1 MAEPETTKGPEAE
14 TESGPET
21 TEPAATNGGS
31 ETPGGGSGPSRTQ
44 LLIGAGAVAA
54 VALVVVL
61 IVVLTGGDDGS
72 TGDEDGLPP
81 NVITDEEIEE
91 QDQGTPERA
100 LLEWWQAFQFQ
111 DTTGVVLLTSPET
124 LDDVGENNLEDLV
137 QARGQGLQGIEIL
150 GSTESD
156 DTASVRAGL
165 LTFQPPEEGAP
176 PPDEPTASTP
186 TTFAMGKEG
195 DEWLFDDNAYL
206 ELQIDNLKASE
217 EAAEEQQSDEQQP
230 QDEQQSSDE
239 SSN

>member
-1 MAEPETTKGPEAE
+1 VTRVAGSLRRPGGLRGLRLLTA
-14 TESGPET
+14 
-21 TEPAATNGGS
+21 AATI
-31 ETPGGGSGPSRTQ
+31 
-44 LLIGAGAVAA
+44 LLA
-54 VALVVVL
+54 VVL
-61 IVVLTGGDDGS
+61 LGCGDDDS
-72 TGDEDGLPP
+72 DDSNGDSDLPP
-81 NVITDEEIEE
+81 NVITDQEIDD
-91 QDQGTPERA
+91 QDEGTPERG

-111 DTTGVVLLTSPET
+111 DATAVVSLTSPRT
-124 LDDVGENNLEDLV
+124 LDDVGENNVEDLV

-150 GSTESD
+150 GVSESGD
-156 DTASVRAGL
+156 DASVRVGL